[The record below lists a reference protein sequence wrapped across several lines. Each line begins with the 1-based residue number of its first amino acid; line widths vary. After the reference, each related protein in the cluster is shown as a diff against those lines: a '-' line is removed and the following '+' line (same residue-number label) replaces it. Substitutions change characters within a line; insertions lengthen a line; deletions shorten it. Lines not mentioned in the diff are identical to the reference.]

1 MTFPLLRPVTLFLL
15 VTGMIGAC
23 QVFAL
28 VFVMTGGGPAH
39 ATDVIVTRIY
49 RTAWELLQFGEASAL
64 ALLLCALLLGATWS
78 QLKLL
83 DRRVEYDEG

>member
-1 MTFPLLRPVTLFLL
+1 
-15 VTGMIGAC
+15 
-23 QVFAL
+23 
-28 VFVMTGGGPAH
+28 MTGGGPAH
-39 ATDVIVTRIY
+39 ATGVIVTRIY

>member
-1 MTFPLLRPVTLFLL
+1 M
-15 VTGMIGAC
+15 
-23 QVFAL
+23 
-28 VFVMTGGGPAH
+28 
-39 ATDVIVTRIY
+39 IVTRIY
-49 RTAWELLQFGEASAL
+49 RTAWELLHFGEASAL